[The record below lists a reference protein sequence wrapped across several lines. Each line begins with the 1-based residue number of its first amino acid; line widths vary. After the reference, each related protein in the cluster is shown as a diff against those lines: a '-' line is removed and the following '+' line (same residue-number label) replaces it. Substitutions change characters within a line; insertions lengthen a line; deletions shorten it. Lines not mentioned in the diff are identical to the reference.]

1 MYTMSHSGFT
11 NLAPRSWKMV
21 DIEDLRVPLSARE
34 ASGSR
39 GVRVRRGA
47 RTAAPPPPPASNVP
61 GTQSLWLK
69 TYGCSHNVSD
79 GEYMAG
85 LLSQYGYRLLA
96 DEEKESADLWLVNSC
111 TVKNP
116 SQDHLATDIQR
127 ARAAGRPVVVTGCV
141 PQAEPSLPSLEG
153 VSLLGVNQ
161 IERVVDVVQEALQ
174 GNTVRLLK
182 RGPRPSLDLPKV
194 RRNALVEVIP
204 INTGCLGACTYCKTV
219 YARGRLSSYPPSL
232 LLERMRSAFDE
243 GVVEIWRTPK
253 ESPTPLFSHMW
264 RPRFSHMSKK

>member
-1 MYTMSHSGFT
+1 
-11 NLAPRSWKMV
+11 
-21 DIEDLRVPLSARE
+21 
-34 ASGSR
+34 
-39 GVRVRRGA
+39 
-47 RTAAPPPPPASNVP
+47 
-61 GTQSLWLK
+61 
-69 TYGCSHNVSD
+69 
-79 GEYMAG
+79 
-85 LLSQYGYRLLA
+85 
-96 DEEKESADLWLVNSC
+96 C

-243 GVVEIWRTPK
+243 GVVEIWQTPK
-253 ESPTPLFSHMW
+253 KSPTPLFSHMW
-264 RPRFSHMSKK
+264 RPRFSHLSKK

>member
-1 MYTMSHSGFT
+1 M
-11 NLAPRSWKMV
+11 
-21 DIEDLRVPLSARE
+21 PLSARE

-39 GVRVRRGA
+39 GVRVRRGTRA
-47 RTAAPPPPPASNVP
+47 AAPPLPPASNVP

-96 DEEKESADLWLVNSC
+96 DEAKDRADLWLVNSC

-174 GNTVRLLK
+174 RNTVRLLK

-243 GVVEIWRTPK
+243 GVVEIWQTPK
-253 ESPTPLFSHMW
+253 KSPTPLFSHMW
-264 RPRFSHMSKK
+264 RPRFSHLSKK